1 MEITNAVHITD
12 DSLTCC
18 VISQVWRYTSLFI
31 MTKVGMITN
40 FQFLTISGTMN
51 VAPGLRDGDAI
62 FPGLSRTSRTLSHVC
77 GPGRAVSLILNE
89 YLHKLLNNTNNTN
102 NKSFNMINSS
112 VLVTLRMRY
121 SLKEF
126 VWYL

>member
-1 MEITNAVHITD
+1 
-12 DSLTCC
+12 
-18 VISQVWRYTSLFI
+18 
-31 MTKVGMITN
+31 MITI
-40 FQFLTISGTMN
+40 FHFFTISGTMN

-62 FPGLSRTSRTLSHVC
+62 SGTSRTLSHVC

-102 NKSFNMINSS
+102 NKAFNMINSF